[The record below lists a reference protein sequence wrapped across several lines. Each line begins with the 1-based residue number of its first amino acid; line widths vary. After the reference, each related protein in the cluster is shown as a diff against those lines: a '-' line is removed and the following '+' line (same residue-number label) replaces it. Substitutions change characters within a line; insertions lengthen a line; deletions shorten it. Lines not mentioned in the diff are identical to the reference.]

1 MWDFSR
7 MNIFKTVFALIISS
21 TLVNANEVDDLIQA
35 LGNGDKAKRREAARS
50 LSLLGAK
57 AKSAVPALIKGLDDN
72 EEQVFFWA
80 ATALAKIGPD
90 AQEAVPELIK
100 RLQRSKRRYKDQ
112 IHVRIVHALTQ
123 IGPAAVPHLTEALN
137 SDDNFIRYGSAVVL
151 GNLGSDSEDAVSRLF
166 VLLTDEADNVR
177 TAAGAALGKIGPPA
191 YAKIIQGLSSEKA
204 TVRGAAANAV
214 IWLPANSG
222 PAIKLADIL
231 AQEPSTEVQVF
242 GLKALSQIG
251 FSAAR
256 LLPLLQP
263 ALDSDLP
270 QLKQVALSGI
280 LSLRPNSKAA
290 IPHLIERLNSIDSS
304 KRDQAISLLG
314 RLGTDATEAVAGL
327 IACHNKAETEEQKK
341 IRQALIDMGPA
352 SIKGILA
359 SSMNRPL
366 DQLTES
372 VWQAECLGRIG
383 IQAVPQLTEEIKD
396 LPSDSAALLALIALE
411 KIGDKS
417 LSTQKAILPLL
428 IHEEAAFRG
437 VAIKAL
443 TASASKPQLLMP
455 RLQAAMA
462 DPSPLVRQAAM
473 DALAGLGATAKGA
486 TAALVKSLN
495 DEDAA
500 VQLSAI
506 RAIGKLNSE
515 DADLAKRL
523 VQFLNGANAQTRLAV
538 VTSLGGFRQLP
549 TSAVNNLVEVLKIED
564 AETQSAVFRALS
576 KLGESARPALPAL
589 NKALT
594 HNNASVRAAA
604 LNALAKVEPDK
615 SKLLNAF
622 QSKLEDGETA
632 VRHAAIR
639 ELGNLGSDARPAGKS
654 LFARFGTTE
663 DRQVTMEALRRIRVR
678 DVDLYISIL
687 HNEEPL
693 VRFFAC
699 QAIRRAGKK
708 ASSAEPSLTK
718 LKNDSYDFVRR
729 EARRALEAIR

>member
-1 MWDFSR
+1 

-21 TLVNANEVDDLIQA
+21 MLVNANEVDDLIKD
-35 LGNGDKAKRREAARS
+35 LESGDKAKRREAARS
-50 LSLLGAK
+50 LSLLGDKAK
-57 AKSAVPALIKGLDDN
+57 AAVPALIKGLDDD

-90 AQEAVPELIK
+90 AQAATAELIN

-123 IGPAAVPHLTEALN
+123 IGPPAIPELTEALS
-137 SDDNFIRYGSAVVL
+137 SDDDFVRYGSAVVL
-151 GNLGSDSEDAVSRLF
+151 GNLGSDSQVAASQLF
-166 VLLTDEADNVR
+166 VLLADEADNVR
-177 TAAGAALGKIGPPA
+177 TAASSALGKIGPQA
-191 YAKIIQGLSSEKA
+191 YTQIIQGLSSEK
-204 TVRGAAANAV
+204 TIVRGAAANAV
-214 IWLPANSG
+214 IWLPANSS
-222 PAIKLADIL
+222 PAIKLAAL
-231 AQEPSTEVQVF
+231 LTEEPSAKVKAM
-242 GLKALSQIG
+242 GLKSLSQIG
-251 FSAAR
+251 FPADQ
-256 LLPLLQP
+256 LLPLLQS

-270 QLKQVALSGI
+270 QLKQAALSGI
-280 LSLRPNSKAA
+280 LSLSPNSKTA
-290 IPHLIERLNSIDSS
+290 IPHLIERLNSIDSN

-314 RLGTDATEAVAGL
+314 RLGTDAADAVDKL
-327 IACHNKAETEEQKK
+327 IALHDKTEPEEQKK
-341 IRQALIDMGPA
+341 IQQALIDMGPT

-359 SSMNRPL
+359 SSVNSPL

-383 IQAVPQLTEEIKD
+383 IQAVPQLTEGIKE
-396 LPSDSAALLALIALE
+396 LPSDGAGLLALISLE
-411 KIGDKS
+411 KIADKS
-417 LSTQKAILPLL
+417 LPTQKAILPVLN
-428 IHEEAAFRG
+428 HKEAAFR
-437 VAIKAL
+437 AAAL
-443 TASASKPQLLMP
+443 RALVASASKPQILMP
-455 RLQAAMA
+455 RLQTAMT
-462 DPSPLVRQAAM
+462 DPDPLVRQAAM

-495 DEDAA
+495 DKDSA
-500 VQLSAI
+500 VRLSAI

-515 DADLAKRL
+515 DAGLAERL

-549 TSAVNNLVEVLKIED
+549 NSAVNNLVEILKIED
-564 AETQSAVFRALS
+564 TATQSAVFRALS
-576 KLGESARPALPAL
+576 KLGDSASPALPAL

-594 HNNASVRAAA
+594 HQNASVRAAA

-615 SKLLNAF
+615 SKLLNAL
-622 QSKLEDGETA
+622 QSKLEDSEAT

-639 ELGNLGSDARPAGKS
+639 ELGDLGSDARPAGKS

-663 DRQVTMEALRRIRVR
+663 DRQVTMEALRKIRVR
-678 DVDLYISIL
+678 DVNLYISIL
-687 HNEEPL
+687 HNDEPL

-708 ASSAEPSLTK
+708 ASSAEPALTK
-718 LKNDSYDFVRR
+718 LKDDSYDFVRR